1 MNKRTPC
8 RVRWQALIVIA
19 VAALP
24 GALSAQQSGNAAP
37 VGDAA
42 RGKPL
47 FADTYNCYACHG
59 LDAQTGER
67 RLVPMIYPQEA
78 FIAFVQNS
86 PLPQM
91 PAFPDVPAQ
100 DLADIYAYIR
110 SLPADAPAVTDIP
123 LLQAIRD
130 RKRAAFERR

>member
-1 MNKRTPC
+1 MRKPFI
-8 RVRWQALIVIA
+8 VRGRAAIVFAIA
-19 VAALP
+19 TLPSALP
-24 GALSAQQSGNAAP
+24 AQQSGNAAL

-59 LDAQTGER
+59 FDAQTGER
-67 RLVPMIYPQEA
+67 RLLPMNYPQEA
-78 FIAFVQNS
+78 FILFVQNS

-110 SLPADAPAVTDIP
+110 SIPVDAPTIADVP
-123 LLQAIRD
+123 LLNAIRD
-130 RKRAAFERR
+130 RKKTVLGAKP

>member
-1 MNKRTPC
+1 MSMRNFFIA
-8 RVRWQALIVIA
+8 RWRAAILVVIA
-19 VAALP
+19 TLPSALT
-24 GALSAQQSGNAAP
+24 AQQSQNAAL

-59 LDAQTGER
+59 FDAQTGER
-67 RLVPMIYPQEA
+67 RLVPMNFPQEA
-78 FIAFVQNS
+78 FILFVQNS

-91 PAFPDVPAQ
+91 PAYPDVSAQ

-110 SLPADAPAVTDIP
+110 SIPVDAPAFTDVP
-123 LLQAIRD
+123 LLNAIRD
-130 RKRAAFERR
+130 RKKTALGN